1 MIQIWIKKISMKKK
15 SKIYNLYWIT
25 KNWKF
30 LQTRKKK
37 RIEFPSNDFNG
48 NLTCDY
54 KNKKVINFNETN
66 YSNKKKS
73 SHEDSSAV

>member
-1 MIQIWIKKISMKKK
+1 MNHKELKISTNKE
-15 SKIYNLYWIT
+15 
-25 KNWKF
+25 
-30 LQTRKKK
+30 KK
-37 RIEFPSNDFNG
+37 RIEFPLNDFNG
-48 NLTCDY
+48 NLNCDY

>member
-1 MIQIWIKKISMKKK
+1 MNHKELKISTNKE
-15 SKIYNLYWIT
+15 
-25 KNWKF
+25 
-30 LQTRKKK
+30 KK
-37 RIEFPSNDFNG
+37 RIEFPLNDFNG